1 MTDNIKPFTKEPV
14 NHHPKLGELAGRI
27 SELIDEYSGEVSA
40 MGVIG
45 VLESEKFSRLNSLH
59 ND

>member
-1 MTDNIKPFTKEPV
+1 MSDNIKPFTKEPAS
-14 NHHPKLGELAGRI
+14 HYPKLGELSGRLAV
-27 SELIDEYSGEVSA
+27 LIDEYIGEVSA

-45 VLESEKFSRLNSLH
+45 VLESEKFRRLNSLH